1 MQKIFS
7 SAQIQELDAATIN
20 EEGIT
25 SLDLMERA
33 AQKATDALLRLY
45 PQAHHFALFAGPGK
59 NGGDTL
65 AMARLIAASRAES
78 QIEVWLFNISG
89 HLHADCQAN
98 KQRLENIHSVKFY
111 EVTDRFEPPI
121 LTAATVVVDGLFG
134 IGLSRPLSG
143 GFASLAGFINASPAQ
158 VVSIDMPS
166 GIPADEATSAGSLL
180 SVQAHHTLTF
190 HSLKRTM
197 MLPDL
202 AERFGQ
208 IEILDIGLSPSKSE
222 ALETEWNIFSPADIA
237 RMSGVLTPRRPHS
250 HKGTYGQALIIA
262 GSYGMGGAATLS
274 ARACLRTGAGK
285 VSVHTPLMNNDL
297 IQIAVPEATLSHDA
311 SDTVFTA
318 PPDLAPYQAI
328 AVGPGIGTSRPT
340 GTALFKLLTTATR
353 PMVIDADALNLLSA
367 HSAWLGQVPEGSILT
382 PHPGEMA
389 RLAPGASTSGS
400 LLEAALRLA
409 STHRIYVVLK
419 GHHTA
424 ICTPEGQ
431 VWFNATGNPGM
442 ATAGSG
448 DVLTGIITSLLAQGH
463 TPLHAAMLGVS
474 LHGLSGDIAASNL
487 GQISLIASDLIDHLP
502 RAFGRLAAEAVQP

>member
-7 SAQIQELDAATIN
+7 SAQIQALDAATIS

-33 AQKATDALLRLY
+33 AQKATNALLRLY
-45 PQAHHFALFAGPGK
+45 PEARHFAIFAGPGK
-59 NGGDTL
+59 NGGDAL
-65 AMARLIAASRAES
+65 AMARLIAASRAGS

-98 KQRLENIHSVKFY
+98 NGRLENIQSVKCH
-111 EVTDRFEPPI
+111 EVTDRFEPPT
-121 LTAATVVVDGLFG
+121 LTAETVVVDGLFG

-143 GFASLAGFINASPAQ
+143 GFASLAGFINASPAR

-166 GIPADEATSAGSLL
+166 GIPADEAASADHLL
-180 SVQAHHTLTF
+180 SVRAHHTLTF
-190 HSLKRTM
+190 HGLKRTM

-208 IEILDIGLSPSKSE
+208 IEILDIGLSQGRSE
-222 ALETEWNIFSPADIA
+222 SLAAEWNIFSPSDIA
-237 RMSGVLTPRRPHS
+237 RMSGVLTPRQPNS
-250 HKGTYGQALIIA
+250 HKGTYGHALIIA

-297 IQIAVPEATLSHDA
+297 IQIAVPEATLSHDP

-367 HSAWLGQVPEGSILT
+367 HPAWLGQVPEGSILT

-389 RLAPGASTSGS
+389 RLAPGAANSGN
-400 LLEAALRLA
+400 LLEAAIRLA
-409 STHRIYVVLK
+409 TTHHLYVVLK

-424 ICTPEGQ
+424 VCTPESH

-448 DVLTGIITSLLAQGH
+448 DVLTGIITGLLAQGH
-463 TPLHAAMLGVS
+463 TPLHAAMLGVC
-474 LHGLSGDIAASNL
+474 LHGLSGDIAAEGL
-487 GQISLIASDLIDHLP
+487 GQMPLIASDLIDHLP
-502 RAFGRLAAEAVQP
+502 RAFGRLAAETARP